1 MEAGSQLSFPWQ
13 STLRLSSEACI
24 LDFSLLLYRC
34 YYSLCILSAQSLFCL
49 CHCCKASTGTA
60 EPGLFKVFAVVL
72 PSVTLVDMIGP
83 REAIRWLTT
92 AKRTT
97 KIPGLND
104 DHQGDGSLEVEGGR
118 TERRWSEGMGSGS
131 REGGDRK

>member
-1 MEAGSQLSFPWQ
+1 M
-13 STLRLSSEACI
+13 
-24 LDFSLLLYRC
+24 
-34 YYSLCILSAQSLFCL
+34 QSLFCL
-49 CHCCKASTGTA
+49 CHCCRTSTGTA

-72 PSVTLVDMIGP
+72 PSITLVDMIGP

-104 DHQGDGSLEVEGGR
+104 DHQGDGSLEVEGRRR
-118 TERRWSEGMGSGS
+118 TERREREGGREGMGSGS
-131 REGGDRK
+131 KKGGNRK